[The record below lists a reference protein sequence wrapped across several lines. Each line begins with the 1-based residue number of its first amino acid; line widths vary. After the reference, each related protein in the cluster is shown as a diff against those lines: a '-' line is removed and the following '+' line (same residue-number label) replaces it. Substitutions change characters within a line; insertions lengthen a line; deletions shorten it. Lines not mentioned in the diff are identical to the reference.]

1 MRSSPPAHLREN
13 NMHVLIVGDRGVGKS
28 TLIRRVLKEL
38 NRPVFG
44 FETKK
49 EEQLEDP
56 LRGCPIYIYDAGKP
70 HCQTDG
76 NLIGYH
82 RDTDLDA
89 FTAAFDRYA
98 PRLMEKI
105 PEDAVVEL
113 DEIGFLEARSS
124 AFCQAVLHLLDGDRP
139 VIAAVKKR
147 ETAFLNQIREHP
159 GTRCFAITPENRD
172 ALYEE
177 VLLYMKQ
184 QLEETI

>member
-1 MRSSPPAHLREN
+1 
-13 NMHVLIVGDRGVGKS
+13 MHALIVGDRGVGKS

-56 LRGCPIYIYDAGKP
+56 LRGCPIYIYDAGKSHIRTP
-70 HCQTDG
+70 N

-82 RDTDLDA
+82 KEQDIPA
-89 FTAAFDRYA
+89 ITAAFDRYA
-98 PRLMEKI
+98 PRLLEAV

-113 DEIGFLEARSS
+113 DEIGFLEAKSD
-124 AFCQAVLHLLDGDRP
+124 AFCQAVLHLLEGKNP
-139 VIAAVKKR
+139 VIAAVK
-147 ETAFLNQIREHP
+147 NREHP
-159 GTRCFAITPENRD
+159 FLDTVRNHPNARCFYITAENRD

-177 VLLYMKQ
+177 VLAFMKQ
-184 QLEETI
+184 QLEEGP